1 MRVYGIDIGSVSLK
15 LAAFE
20 DGNLVQTLYEKH
32 QGRPYNLLLDIL
44 KASSIDRLVLTGQL
58 VKPLTDMLG
67 AVRINE
73 VEATAT
79 GVIHFLPSVKSI
91 IEIGGEDSKLINI
104 ENGIRDFASNT
115 ICAAGTGI
123 FLDQQARRLCYDIEE
138 LGSVALHAE
147 NPARIA
153 GRCSVFAKSDMI
165 HLQQIGTKP
174 DDLIAGLC
182 LALARNFKSVIAKGK
197 NIETPVAFVGGVAAN
212 RGMVKAFHET
222 LDIAPEGLI
231 VPEHHNCIGAI
242 GAVLAARK
250 SKRDACYHGH
260 EKLEKWLA
268 LPKIVKRLP
277 PLDGKHRLR
286 PCIDARAPEKKTN
299 AYLGVDVGSIST
311 NLVLID
317 EEGNVLG
324 RKYLWTRGRPIEVV
338 LAGLAE
344 LKYEM
349 GGKVQIMGA
358 GTTGSGRYLIG
369 EFIGADII
377 KNEITAQ
384 ARATIQVDKDV
395 DTIFEIG
402 GQDSKYISLQNGTII
417 DFEMNKVCAAGTGS
431 FLEEQAQILGV
442 ELSDFGDLAL
452 KAESPINLGERCTVF
467 INSEVIN
474 HQKDT
479 SERENLLAGLGYSIV
494 YNYLNRVVADKTIG
508 NRIYLQGGVAANRAV
523 ISAFQQVLKKDVN
536 VPANYDVTGAIGIA
550 LLVRESNIKK
560 TRFKGFALASKT
572 YASRSFTCQDCSNE
586 CEINEI
592 TIHGE
597 KPIHYGGRCGKYEEK
612 EKHSHSDIPDLF
624 KLRND
629 IFFKTE
635 NVEGTEIGIPRSLV
649 MYELFP
655 FFYEFLK
662 QLGFKPVLSEA
673 TTRKTI
679 ERGAELSVA
688 DTCLPVKVALG
699 QIQNLLDQN
708 IRQFFIPSVIT
719 MPPQDE
725 IFPRSYVCPYV
736 QATPYFARAIFGK
749 GIKVYSPC
757 LHFDR
762 GTSGIGE
769 SLIRFGKEFGKSKK
783 EVSEAM
789 NKAFAYWADVQER
802 IRELGSR
809 VMKELKG
816 INFVICSRPYNG
828 YDLGMNLNLP
838 KKFRDL
844 GILAIPVDFLD
855 LDYKSIQSDF
865 SNMYWHYGQ
874 RILAAAE
881 EIRKDAR
888 LFPVYLSNFACGP
901 DSFLT
906 RFFKEKLGE
915 KPFLLMEIDEHSGD
929 AGFITRGEAF
939 LDSIKGARRTGESRS
954 IGSRSEVKKGRRI
967 YVPYMCDGA
976 RVLASAMK
984 YGGIDAEVLPPPDEE
999 SVNIG
1004 RQYTSG
1010 RECIPAIITA
1020 GDMVKK
1026 IHSDGFAAERSGFFM
1041 AQGSGPCRFG
1051 QYYRLHRMI
1060 LDDLGY
1066 HDVPI
1071 YAPNQGPSLFD
1082 DLGPMGIKFLLSV
1095 WNGICAVDALEA
1107 KARMIR
1113 PYEKNRGE
1121 TNSIYQ
1127 HALDGVCRLIENG
1140 QSIIPFLREVRT
1152 DLDSISTNSHKKPRI
1167 GIVGEI
1173 YVRSQPFSNNFVI
1186 DKLEELGCE
1195 VALPSIGEWFLYL
1208 NFTRVR
1214 NCRWFK
1220 QYRRVVFTQL
1230 FDKYMNYRQR
1240 KIFKILGLKPETSIL
1255 GILRHADAY
1264 VHSTL
1269 EGEAVMTVGKTID
1282 YVKEN
1287 FSGVINVMPFTCMP
1301 GNTVTTLYKKV
1312 KERHPDFPLFNLSVD
1327 GLDHAVDAM
1336 RLETFVTQAKNYM
1349 NRAMGSNLDIGQ
1361 SPHS

>member
-1 MRVYGIDIGSVSLK
+1 MRECGIDIGSVSLK
-15 LAAFE
+15 LAEFE
-20 DGNLVQTLYEKH
+20 DSELIRTLYVKH
-32 QGRPYNLLLDIL
+32 QGSPYNLLLDIL
-44 KASSIDRLVLTGQL
+44 KKSLIDRLILTGQL
-58 VKPLTDMLG
+58 AKPLTDILG
-67 AVRINE
+67 GLRINE

-79 GVIHFLPSVKSI
+79 GVMHFYPSIKSI

-104 ENGIRDFASNT
+104 QNGIKDFASNT

-138 LGSVALHAE
+138 LGTVALGAK

-197 NIETPVAFVGGVAAN
+197 DIATPVAFVGGVAAN
-212 RGMVKAFHET
+212 RGMVKAFYET
-222 LDIAPEGLI
+222 LNISPDELL
-231 VPEHHNCIGAI
+231 VPEHYNCIGAI

-250 SKRDACYHGH
+250 VDEEAVYRGH
-260 EKLEKWLA
+260 ARLEEWLA

-277 PLDGKHRLR
+277 PLDGKHKLL
-286 PCIDARAPEKKTN
+286 PSIGAYAPQEKTK
-299 AYLGVDVGSIST
+299 AFLGVDVGSIST

-317 EEGNVLG
+317 EAGRVLG
-324 RKYLWTRGRPIEVV
+324 RKYLWTKGRPIEVV

-344 LKYEM
+344 LRAEL
-349 GGKVQIMGA
+349 GDKVDIAGA

-384 ARATIQVDKDV
+384 ARATIQVDEDV

-402 GQDSKYISLQNGTII
+402 GQDSKYISLENGTII

-431 FLEEQAQILGV
+431 FLEEQAQILGI
-442 ELSDFGDLAL
+442 ELNDFGDLAL

-467 INSEVIN
+467 INSEVVH

-479 SERENLLAGLGYSIV
+479 NERENLLAGLGYSIV
-494 YNYLNRVVADKTIG
+494 YNYLNRVVGDKKIG
-508 NRIYLQGGVAANRAV
+508 DKIYLQGGVAANRAV
-523 ISAFQQVLKKDVN
+523 VSAFQQVLRKDVT
-536 VPANYDVTGAIGIA
+536 VPPNYDVTGAVGIA
-550 LLVRESNIKK
+550 LIVRESNIHK
-560 TRFKGFALASKT
+560 TRFKGFELASST
-572 YASRSFTCQDCSNE
+572 YTSRSFTCQDCSNE

-612 EKHSHSDIPDLF
+612 EKQSKNRIPDLF
-624 KLRND
+624 KMRNE

-635 NVEGTEIGIPRSLV
+635 TVEGVEIGIPRCLI

-662 QLGFKPVLSEA
+662 QLGFKPVLSA
-673 TTRKTI
+673 PTTRKTI
-679 ERGAELSVA
+679 ECGAELSVA

-699 QIQNLLDQN
+699 QIKTLVDRG
-708 IRQFFIPSVIT
+708 IKRFFIPSVIT

-725 IFPRSYVCPYV
+725 IFPHSYVCPYV
-736 QATPYFARAIFGK
+736 QSTPYFARSIFGDA
-749 GIKVYSPC
+749 IHVHSPY

-762 GTSGIGE
+762 GRSGIE
-769 SLIRFGKEFGKSKK
+769 DSLISFGKEFGKSKK
-783 EVSEAM
+783 EVIQAIREA
-789 NKAFAYWADVQER
+789 FSYWSAVQKR
-802 IRELGSR
+802 IKELGSR
-809 VMKELKG
+809 VLRDLKG
-816 INFVICSRPYNG
+816 SAFVVCSRPYNG

-844 GILAIPVDFLD
+844 GVLAIPVDFLD
-855 LDYKSIQSDF
+855 IEYKSIQDDF

-881 EIRKDAR
+881 QIRQDER
-888 LFPVYLSNFACGP
+888 LHPVYLSNFACGP

-906 RFFKEKLGE
+906 RFFKEKLGK

-939 LDSIKGARRTGESRS
+939 LDSIKGARRIGEERH
-954 IGSRSEVKKGRRI
+954 IASRSEVKKGRRI

-984 YGGIDAEVLPPPDEE
+984 YSGIDAEVLPQPDEE
-999 SVNIG
+999 SVSIG

-1026 IHSDGFAAERSGFFM
+1026 INSDGFIPERSGFFM

-1051 QYYRLHRMI
+1051 QYYRLHRMV
-1060 LDDLGY
+1060 LDDLGFA
-1066 HDVPI
+1066 DVPI

-1082 DLGPMGIKFLLSV
+1082 DLGPMGIKFLIAV
-1095 WNGICAVDALEA
+1095 WDGICAVDALEA
-1107 KARMIR
+1107 RTRMIR
-1113 PYEKNRGE
+1113 PYEKERGRTNR
-1121 TNSIYQ
+1121 IYQ
-1127 HALDGVCRLIENG
+1127 RALDEICRLVEHG
-1140 QSIIPFLREVRT
+1140 KSTIPLLKRVRAE
-1152 DLDSISTNSHKKPRI
+1152 LDAVAVHNKTKPRI

-1220 QYRRVVFTQL
+1220 QYRRALFTKL
-1230 FDKYMNYRQR
+1230 FDKYMKYRQK
-1240 KIFKILGLKPETSIL
+1240 KIYKIIGLKPESSISQ
-1255 GILRHADAY
+1255 IIDRANPF

-1269 EGEAVMTVGKTID
+1269 EGEAVITIGKTVD
-1282 YVKEN
+1282 FAQEHL
-1287 FSGVINVMPFTCMP
+1287 SGVINVMPFTCMP
-1301 GNTVTTLYKKV
+1301 GNTVTTIFKGV
-1312 KERHPDFPLFNLSVD
+1312 KERFPDFPLFNLSVD
-1327 GLDHAVDAM
+1327 GLDHAVDEM
-1336 RLETFVTQAKNYM
+1336 RLETFVTQARNYQT
-1349 NRAMGSNLDIGQ
+1349 RQ
-1361 SPHS
+1361 TR